1 MVKRDGE
8 WYALFVLKKTVE
20 LVDEPET
27 FMAID
32 RGERNLAIAVAISKA
47 NPDKP
52 MRGQFWRGLK
62 LKGLED
68 YTATLEGSL
77 EKRSS

>member
-20 LVDEPET
+20 LVDEPEIT
-27 FMAID
+27 AID